1 MQMTERNYANPK
13 NEDYLK
19 IKMTPKMKRNP
30 KMKTT
35 PKIKTTSKMKTN
47 PKIKRTKRTNII
59 EYRNFA
65 FHRIKI
71 SIETHEN

>member
-1 MQMTERNYANPK
+1 MP
-13 NEDYLK
+13 
-19 IKMTPKMKRNP
+19 TPKMKRNP

-35 PKIKTTSKMKTN
+35 PKIKTTSKLKTTPPKKDN

-59 EYRNFA
+59 EYRTFA

-71 SIETHEN
+71 SIATHEN